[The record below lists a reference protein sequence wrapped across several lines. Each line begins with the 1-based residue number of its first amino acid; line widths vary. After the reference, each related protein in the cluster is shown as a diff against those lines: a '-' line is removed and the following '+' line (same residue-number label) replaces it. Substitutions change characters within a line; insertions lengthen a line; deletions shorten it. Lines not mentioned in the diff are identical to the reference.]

1 MLGVLLGILKV
12 IGIILLAILGLLVL
26 LILIVLFLA
35 IKYEVSGE
43 SAGDLESTRVR
54 VKVSWLWSLLR
65 VRFSYSKEDS
75 KLSVKILWFELI
87 KEESPDESSHEST
100 SEISHEV
107 VPAREDSGES
117 TSVTKEPPPPKAEVP
132 RISTEATQGTKE
144 PEEVKAPKVKKSKA
158 EKTSWKDK
166 ATKIFQKIK
175 YTLKSIYDK
184 ITSVKDFLN
193 EETTKIA
200 LRYLFKQLK
209 KLLRR
214 LTPKRFKGSV
224 NIGFDD
230 PATTGY
236 LMAGYSALKPLAAFK
251 EIELYPDLENKVL
264 SGDLYI
270 KGKIRMVYFLGMA
283 ITLLLKKEIRQ
294 TVKDGLALQKGVS
307 NGK

>member
-1 MLGVLLGILKV
+1 MLGVLLGIIKV

-35 IKYEVSGE
+35 IKYEASGE
-43 SAGDLESTRVR
+43 SAGDFESTQVR
-54 VKVSWLWSLLR
+54 IKVSWLWSLLR
-65 VRFSYSKEDS
+65 IRFSYSKEDS

-87 KEESPDESSHEST
+87 KEESPDESSYENT

-117 TSVTKEPPPPKAEVP
+117 IPVTKESPPPQAEAP
-132 RISTEATQGTKE
+132 RISTEE
-144 PEEVKAPKVKKSKA
+144 KVKT

-166 ATKIFQKIK
+166 AMKIFQKIK

-200 LRYLFKQLK
+200 LRYFFKQLK